1 MRVAGAAVRKKRETA
16 HVDGAPDP
24 GALLAWYDRHRRH
37 LPWRSA
43 PGERANPYH
52 VWLSEI
58 MLQQTTVK
66 AVGPFYAKFLAR
78 WPNVN
83 ALAAAT
89 LDDVL
94 KDWAGLGYYARARN
108 LHACAQVVAAQ
119 HSGQFPDTEDG
130 LRALPGIGGYTAAAI
145 AAIAFNRRAIAIDGN
160 IERVIA
166 RLYAIETELP
176 AAKTE
181 IRARAETLVPQR
193 RAGDFTQAM
202 MDLGSTI
209 CTPKKPACGI
219 CPWMESCVARARGD
233 AETFPRKPPKV
244 EGTLRYGASFVV
256 TRADGHVLI
265 RTRPE
270 KGLLGSMT
278 EVPSTG
284 WTHELAEAD
293 ALAQAPLKLKWR
305 KLPGV
310 VEHGFTHF
318 PLHQTVY
325 VADVSAK
332 TEAPAGMRW
341 VALADLHGEALPNV
355 MRKVVAHAGLDAKP
369 RAAAR

>member
-1 MRVAGAAVRKKRETA
+1 
-16 HVDGAPDP
+16 VDEAPDP

-43 PGERANPYH
+43 PGERADPYH

-66 AVGPFYAKFLAR
+66 AVGPYYAKFLAR
-78 WPNVN
+78 WPNVQ

-94 KDWAGLGYYARARN
+94 KAWAGLGYYARARN
-108 LHACAQVVAAQ
+108 LHACAQAVAAQ
-119 HSGQFPDTEDG
+119 HGGRFPDTEDG

-166 RLYAIETELP
+166 RLYAITTELP

-181 IRARAETLVPQR
+181 IRACAETLVPQR

-202 MDLGSTI
+202 MDLGATI

-219 CPWMESCVARARGD
+219 CPWMESGGARARGD
-233 AETFPRKPPKV
+233 GETFPRKPPKV
-244 EGTLRYGASFVV
+244 EGRLRHGASFVI
-256 TRADGHVLI
+256 TRADGHVLV

-270 KGLLGSMT
+270 KGLLGGMT
-278 EVPSTG
+278 EVPSTP
-284 WTHELAEAD
+284 WTHELKAED
-293 ALAQAPLKLKWR
+293 ALAQAPLKAEWR

-318 PLHQTVY
+318 FLQQTVY
-325 VADVSAK
+325 VAGVPAK
-332 TEAPAGMRW
+332 TKAPAGMRW

-355 MRKVVAHAGLDAKP
+355 MRKVIAHAAWP
-369 RAAAR
+369 RILKER